1 MSDVLSDAQMY
12 LSEPDETVLTAALR
26 NKDDI
31 PILMDVVGADEVTT
45 PVSQEMHL
53 KQLLSV
59 DPSQQEV
66 ASEKPREE
74 ASSAE
79 VPAAENDSVKK
90 TATHFKYEPPESKK
104 TEFKYEPPE
113 ETAAVVAEVVS
124 SSVSQTAEKVA
135 TPAQRS
141 SKTDQSQVIAAAI
154 RSVLERRLPGLVAE
168 VLTEISKRKGR

>member
-31 PILMDVVGADEVTT
+31 PILMDVVGADDVAT

-53 KQLLSV
+53 KNLLSV
-59 DPSQQEV
+59 EKVSSTPEPQETV
-66 ASEKPREE
+66 AEKT
-74 ASSAE
+74 
-79 VPAAENDSVKK
+79 VPESPANVKS
-90 TATHFKYEPPESKK
+90 TPHFKYEPPETKK
-104 TEFKYEPPE
+104 TEFQYEPPD
-113 ETAAVVAEVVS
+113 ETVATVTEVVAE
-124 SSVSQTAEKVA
+124 SVSQTVKKSAASAPQSGKV
-135 TPAQRS
+135 
-141 SKTDQSQVIAAAI
+141 DQSQVIATAI

>member
-53 KQLLSV
+53 KNLLSV
-59 DPSQQEV
+59 EKSPTPSE
-66 ASEKPREE
+66 SKKTL
-74 ASSAE
+74 S
-79 VPAAENDSVKK
+79 DSVVPESTPSA
-90 TATHFKYEPPESKK
+90 TARVAPHFKYEPPETKK

-113 ETAAVVAEVVS
+113 ETVTAVVEAVS
-124 SSVSQTAEKVA
+124 ASVSKTAEKTVKPVPQA
-135 TPAQRS
+135 
-141 SKTDQSQVIAAAI
+141 SKTEQSQLIATAI
-154 RSVLERRLPGLVAE
+154 RNVLERRLPGLVAE
-168 VLTEISKRKGR
+168 VMTEISKRKGQ